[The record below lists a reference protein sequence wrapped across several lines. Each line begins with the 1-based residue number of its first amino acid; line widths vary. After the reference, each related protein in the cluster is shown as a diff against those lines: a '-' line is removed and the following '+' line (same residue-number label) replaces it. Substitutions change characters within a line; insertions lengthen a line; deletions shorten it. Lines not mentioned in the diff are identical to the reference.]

1 MKARIFVT
9 FIVAT
14 MALLMLSITPI
25 DNMHAQSKK
34 SKHTITEPAQVSQPS
49 QPEQYDDEDSAL
61 DDIGIVDIARK
72 APRTARHIKTAAG
85 SGNLVYVGD
94 NISTGAGVRIFRTN
108 DQGVLSEP
116 LSAAIPTGGKGAF
129 DVVGFNRKPTGIFAA
144 VDLGP
149 YEEDKDLILND
160 DGSRL
165 FVCNQGSN
173 DLTIFDI
180 SPDGLKLTPVP
191 GSPFKTGVNPISV
204 TIAAFDTVVVLNKND
219 PPGNPKPPGMHA
231 SIMTYKMA
239 ANGSLTPVPN
249 SMIELPSAVCGEGIV
264 CGQTSSPSQVEATA
278 DGKVVFVNDFMGG
291 FIRPY
296 KVQPDGTLKATKPF
310 DIRSLGIAN
319 LPVNGRTFPFSLN
332 FGLSIDKNILYT
344 GLPFE
349 NKVGVFSYNPKSG
362 KLKFLRTVP
371 NGGLTVCWFY
381 MKEDG
386 KFFYTTNQVS
396 NSVSAYDLSDPTTP
410 KEIQLVQFNE
420 CGEPGQVDA
429 SPDERF
435 LNFVVAA
442 TTNRCQ
448 QSDPKVESNYVHT
461 LRIDQTTGR
470 LIDLPPTPMNL
481 PVGERAQGIITR

>member
-14 MALLMLSITPI
+14 MAMLMLSLTPI
-25 DNMHAQSKK
+25 DNSHAQSKK
-34 SKHTITEPAQVSQPS
+34 SKRTITETSQVYQSSEPV
-49 QPEQYDDEDSAL
+49 QYDNEDADL
-61 DDIGIVDIARK
+61 DDIGIVDIVRK
-72 APRTARHIKTAAG
+72 APRSMRSIKAAAG
-85 SGNLVYVGD
+85 PGNLVYVGD
-94 NISTGAGVRIFRTN
+94 NISTGAGVRIFRTS
-108 DQGVLSEP
+108 DQGVLTEP
-116 LSAAIPTGGKGAF
+116 LSAAVPTGGKGAF
-129 DVVGFNRKPTGIFAA
+129 DIVGFNRKPTGIFAA

-173 DLTIFDI
+173 DLTVFDV
-180 SPDGLKLTPVP
+180 SDDGLKLTPVP
-191 GSPFKTGVNPISV
+191 GSPFKTGISPVSV
-204 TIAAFDTVVVLNKND
+204 TLAAFDTVVVLNKND
-219 PPGNPKPPGMHA
+219 PPGNPKPPGVHA
-231 SIMTYKMA
+231 SVMTFKMA

-310 DIRSLGIAN
+310 DIRSLGESV
-319 LPVNGRTFPFSLN
+319 LPVNGKAFPFTLN
-332 FGLSIDKNILYT
+332 FGLSFTKNILYA
-344 GLPFE
+344 GLPFD
-349 NKVGVFSYNPKSG
+349 NKVAVFSYNPKSG
-362 KLKFLRTVP
+362 KLKFIRAVP
-371 NGGLTVCWFY
+371 NSGLTVCWFY

-386 KFFYTTNQVS
+386 KFFYTTDQVS
-396 NSVSAYDLSDPTTP
+396 NSVSTYDLTDPTTP
-410 KEIQLVQFNE
+410 KEIQLVQFQE

-435 LNFVVAA
+435 LHFVIAA

-461 LRIDQTTGR
+461 LKIDPVTGM
-470 LIDLPPTPMNL
+470 LTDLPPTPMHL